1 MEYFD
6 PARAKKYAIRGAER
20 VTALEADGVEYPA
33 DCVFILRSGLAPDSL
48 LPGLELENGHIKVGA
63 DMSTSVPG
71 VFAAG
76 DCAGAPVP
84 GGQGRRGGEYR
95 RPLGVKIYREQSQG
109 GKIKWP

>member
-1 MEYFD
+1 MKL
-6 PARAKKYAIRGAER
+6 KKYAIRGAER

-76 DCAGAPVP
+76 DCTGAPYQVAKAA
-84 GGQGRRGGEYR
+84 GEGNIAALSASKYIENR
-95 RPLGVKIYREQSQG
+95 AKEE
-109 GKIKWP
+109 K